1 MIYGD
6 RDPGDLISK
15 MNSRR
20 DKYDISGK
28 VHISVGEKEIYRMM
42 KEYDGVIIWDLPA
55 NIRNRYLKH
64 CFAHSIRCYLSPK
77 ICLTHR
83 FLLRRT
89 WDFLLS
95 SVQQNGCW
103 ILLFRVLES

>member
-28 VHISVGEKEIYRMM
+28 VHISVGE
-42 KEYDGVIIWDLPA
+42 
-55 NIRNRYLKH
+55 RN
-64 CFAHSIRCYLSPK
+64 LSDDEG
-77 ICLTHR
+77 I
-83 FLLRRT
+83 
-89 WDFLLS
+89 
-95 SVQQNGCW
+95 
-103 ILLFRVLES
+103 

>member
-55 NIRNRYLKH
+55 NIFNRYLTPVNQ
-64 CFAHSIRCYLSPK
+64 CRQFFFLTSYSPVSIGE
-77 ICLTHR
+77 
-83 FLLRRT
+83 F
-89 WDFLLS
+89 
-95 SVQQNGCW
+95 
-103 ILLFRVLES
+103 

>member
-28 VHISVGEKEIYRMM
+28 VHISVGEQRN
-42 KEYDGVIIWDLPA
+42 LPDDEG
-55 NIRNRYLKH
+55 I
-64 CFAHSIRCYLSPK
+64 
-77 ICLTHR
+77 
-83 FLLRRT
+83 
-89 WDFLLS
+89 
-95 SVQQNGCW
+95 
-103 ILLFRVLES
+103 